1 MVQSQSRD
9 TTLPGVSLRPGATIT
24 YHQEWHR
31 MQEVRGVCGKENA
44 SSEKVQ
50 HSELILIS
58 DKILE
63 RASSLGVRIGSG
75 GKKKILHQTKF
86 LTFSL

>member
-1 MVQSQSRD
+1 
-9 TTLPGVSLRPGATIT
+9 
-24 YHQEWHR
+24 

-75 GKKKILHQTKF
+75 GKKKILRQTKF